1 MKRVVIIGGGIAG
14 LATAWSLREQAP
26 QGADFEI
33 VLLER
38 NERFGGNIRTEK
50 EGGFLIEGGPDCFL
64 SEKPWAMALCKR
76 IGLSG
81 KFLPTNDRHRKTF
94 VLSGGRLHVLPEGV
108 ILMIP
113 TKILPLATS
122 SLISW
127 PGKVR
132 MAMDL
137 FVPKRKGGGD
147 ESLGDFVRRRLGK
160 EALEKIAEPLVAGV
174 HAGDPET
181 MSVRA
186 SFPKFVQLEE
196 ESGSLIRGMIKRMAQ
211 AAAHRKTGKPG
222 GQSAP
227 GNKVTMFM
235 TLKDGLSE
243 LVETLTSRLEGMEK
257 TVLRKGVQ
265 AVSIEKAGEKAGAG
279 YRVDLEGGG
288 SIEADAVIVA
298 APAWAAASILK
309 GEDAALSEKLLTIP
323 YVSTATVSIAF
334 KKKDIKHPMNGFG
347 FVVPKVE
354 GRKIMAATWTSVKFA
369 GRAPEDSVLI
379 RCFVGGSKNA
389 ELVSLGD
396 ADMIKMVREE
406 LRDIMG
412 IGAEPVLARVFRWR
426 NSMPQYTIGH
436 EERVAWIDERLKS
449 HPGLH
454 LAGSAYY
461 GIGISDSIR
470 YGEVVA
476 KRVIDQIQGKN

>member
-1 MKRVVIIGGGIAG
+1 MKRVVVIGGGIAG
-14 LATAWSLREQAP
+14 LATAWSLREQEP
-26 QGADFEI
+26 KGADFEI

-50 EGGFLIEGGPDCFL
+50 TDGFLIEGGPDCFL
-64 SEKPWAMALCKR
+64 SEKPWAMELCKR

-94 VLSGGRLHVLPEGV
+94 VLSRGRLHVLPEGV

-122 SLISW
+122 NLISW
-127 PGKVR
+127 PGKLR

-137 FVPKRKGGGD
+137 FVPKRTSGGD

-196 ESGSLIRGMIKRMAQ
+196 ESGSLIRGMVKRMAL
-211 AAAHRKTGKPG
+211 AAAHRKGKPG
-222 GQSAP
+222 GQSA
-227 GNKVTMFM
+227 GRVTMFM

-243 LVETLTSRLEGMEK
+243 LIDTLASRLEGMDK
-257 TVLRKGVQ
+257 TILRKGVQ
-265 AVSIEKAGEKAGAG
+265 AASVDKAGAG
-279 YRVDLEGGG
+279 YRVTLDGGG
-288 SIEADAVIVA
+288 SLDADAVIVA

-309 GEDAALSEKLLTIP
+309 GLDAALSEKLLTIP

-334 KKKDIKHPMNGFG
+334 KKKDVKHPMNGFG
-347 FVVPKVE
+347 FVVPKIE
-354 GRKIMAATWTSVKFA
+354 GRRIMAATWTSMKFA

-389 ELVSLGD
+389 DLVSLDDGE
-396 ADMIKMVREE
+396 MLGMVREE

-412 IGAEPVLARVFRWR
+412 IEAEPVLARVFRWR

-436 EERVAWIDERLKS
+436 EERVAWIDERLNI
-449 HPGLH
+449 HTGLH
-454 LAGSAYY
+454 LAGSAYH

-470 YGEVVA
+470 CGEAVA
-476 KRVIDQIQGKN
+476 KRVIKELAGNR